1 MGANEGSVAVFL
13 ILPESDSSKNVVIT
27 SQYLWRLTHMEK
39 VAKEPE
45 GPPRN
50 TLETSRN
57 KESGFTRRL
66 GINIIVPILAELN
79 ILLEPSLKFRPL
91 PVDYLPQV

>member
-27 SQYLWRLTHMEK
+27 SQYLWWLTHMEK

-45 GPPRN
+45 GPTGN
-50 TLETSRN
+50 TLETFRN
-57 KESGFTRRL
+57 KESRFTRRL
-66 GINIIVPILAELN
+66 GINIIVPIW
-79 ILLEPSLKFRPL
+79 PS
-91 PVDYLPQV
+91 